1 LAVIPTMIIQRR
13 IQLLAWVGSHA
24 TTEMA
29 LSLGDNWVADS
40 LKLCQ
45 AYLATEQCAL
55 AVS

>member
-1 LAVIPTMIIQRR
+1 
-13 IQLLAWVGSHA
+13 VGSHA